1 MSYVDVVMLMSVAS
15 VVLAGS
21 IFSSLGYAMTIS
33 QTLVFAIELLHS
45 LVAAALLGALAEA
58 ATGVVPMQLVIFLYS
73 MFVSSLVAELVRRGV
88 PRDSVVAF
96 TASLSAVIAVA
107 SLWGLIYVTPL
118 GVSRALGTLWGS
130 ALLVT
135 LPDLAYLA
143 VVAITVVTVVEL
155 FDLEFKYI
163 SFDPELAAASGLN
176 VRAYYYLIY
185 ATASLSLSAAVK
197 VYGSILAS
205 VLVVLPGMAAQYVF
219 KKIDLRVFLLVGVL
233 VSTLGYAVSL
243 ALGAQ
248 TSLCVGVVGLAVV
261 ALGTTSRWVYDRRFN
276 T

>member
-1 MSYVDVVMLMSVAS
+1 MLMSVAS

-248 TSLCVGVVGLAVV
+248 TSLCVGVVGLAVL